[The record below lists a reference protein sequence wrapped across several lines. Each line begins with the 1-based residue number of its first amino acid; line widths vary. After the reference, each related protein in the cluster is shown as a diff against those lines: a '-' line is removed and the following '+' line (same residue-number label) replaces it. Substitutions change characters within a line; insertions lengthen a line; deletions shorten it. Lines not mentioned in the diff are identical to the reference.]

1 MAHFIE
7 RRNDQR
13 ERIFAVRVVAG
24 LVAGAG
30 FLGFTA
36 LIIFGAAPGVG
47 FVPAL
52 ILLLVAG
59 AALAV
64 LRHTERAAAGARG
77 ECIALRT
84 ATQLP
89 PDFTVFNN
97 VLVPGRAGGRPR
109 ELDLVAVGPQCVFVL
124 EVKHF
129 KGEIIGQRNAAQW
142 KLRKVGRGGTVYYS
156 TVSNPL
162 RQVAGASA
170 ALASYL
176 KSQGVRSWVQGV
188 VCFTRSYP
196 PAPIAPGADSI
207 LVTAPETLR
216 GLLENWK
223 PARDGHDANA
233 AADALQLLMAPPWV
247 NQALRSRPDLR

>member
-1 MAHFIE
+1 MAHSIL

-13 ERIFAVRVVAG
+13 KRLLTVRVTAG
-24 LVAGAG
+24 LVVGAG
-30 FLGFTA
+30 FLGFIA
-36 LIIFGAAPGVG
+36 LMIFSASGVD
-47 FVPAL
+47 FVPAV
-52 ILLLVAG
+52 ILLLVIG
-59 AALAV
+59 VALTV
-64 LRHTERAAAGARG
+64 LRHTDRAAAGARG
-77 ECIALRT
+77 EAIALRT
-84 ATQLP
+84 ALQLP

-124 EVKHF
+124 EVKHY
-129 KGEIIGQRNAAQW
+129 KGEIMGSRKASQW
-142 KLRKVGRGGTVYYS
+142 KIQKVGRGGTVYYS

-196 PAPIAPGADSI
+196 PPPIAPGADSI

-223 PARDGHDANA
+223 PARAGHDANA
-233 AADALQLLMAPPWV
+233 AADALRPLMAPPWV
-247 NQALRSRPDLR
+247 NQALRSRPDLQ